1 MKRSCTNGDSI
12 NSYIFPNRKLHKH
25 GRTITP
31 TSYEAQQSFGTFL
44 KDAINDMNNKQI
56 ESDIMTQKLVMGEN
70 VELHDV
76 MIAAQKASIALNA
89 TMEVRNKV
97 VEAYQEIIRM
107 PV

>member
-1 MKRSCTNGDSI
+1 MRIAIQSIFNTVPTGSILNAETQMK
-12 NSYIFPNRKLHKH
+12 
-25 GRTITP
+25 P
-31 TSYEAQQSFGTFL
+31 TSYEAQKSFGAFL
-44 KDAINDMNNKQI
+44 KEAINDVNSNQI
-56 ESDIMTQKLVMGEN
+56 ESDRMTEKLALGKDVD
-70 VELHDV
+70 LHEV